1 MIVGSIN
8 RCLINS
14 GLSWCF
20 GSTLAP
26 GPDSWGSNPPQGKPT
41 LEKRQ
46 LACFVSQL
54 KWKRGRKAVIKKA
67 KVKEKQLDSKEEQL
81 FVIEVAL
88 KSMQII

>member
-1 MIVGSIN
+1 M
-8 RCLINS
+8 INS
-14 GLSWCF
+14 GTSWCF

-41 LEKRQ
+41 LKKRQ

-54 KWKRGRKAVIKKA
+54 KWKRGRKAVIK